1 LPSIKWGGANFWQE
15 KVHELKSFL
24 TISPV
29 TKHLKLRL
37 KKKRSYFNIMKNL
50 LILLTVLAIA
60 ATPAMAGTQLEKGP
74 AHKQSA
80 KHHAVAKHP
89 KKQLKKK
96 LTRKLAKHN
105 VRKHK
110 VAV

>member
-1 LPSIKWGGANFWQE
+1 M
-15 KVHELKSFL
+15 
-24 TISPV
+24 
-29 TKHLKLRL
+29 
-37 KKKRSYFNIMKNL
+37 KKL

-60 ATPAMAGTQLEKGP
+60 ATPAMAASQLEKGP

-80 KHHAVAKHP
+80 KHHVAKKHA

-96 LTRKLAKHN
+96 LAKRNN